1 MPITPSGL
9 PAHPRVIHLA
19 AVAAP
24 IAAIFCL
31 VWVIR
36 PRPLTHSWCIAGL
49 ATSAVAAASMLLERS
64 TGESLLPAMGLP
76 EENPGI
82 VARHAELADAATVA
96 TFGLFGLAAVL
107 YPVTSTRL
115 VPAAPS
121 WALPT
126 TRILFGI
133 AAVPSVISTIAVGH
147 AGAQLAWQNFPNNFS
162 AETENPRSTFMAP
175 GFSSKKLRGPSWD
188 RTSDLSGVN
197 GTLFH

>member
-1 MPITPSGL
+1 MPITLSGL

-49 ATSAVAAASMLLERS
+49 ATSAVAAASMLLERP
-64 TGESLLPAMGLP
+64 TGESLLPAMGLQ
-76 EENPGI
+76 EENSGI
-82 VARHAELADAATVA
+82 VARHAELADIATVA

-133 AAVPSVISTIAVGH
+133 AAVPSAISTIAVGH
-147 AGAQLAWQNFPNNFS
+147 AGAIS
-162 AETENPRSTFMAP
+162 ESGRSTP
-175 GFSSKKLRGPSWD
+175 NRLELNQS
-188 RTSDLSGVN
+188 N
-197 GTLFH
+197 

>member
-49 ATSAVAAASMLLERS
+49 ATSAVAAASMLLERP

-82 VARHAELADAATVA
+82 VARHAELAYIATVA
-96 TFGLFGLAAVL
+96 TFVLFGLAAVL

-147 AGAQLAWQNFPNNFS
+147 AGAQLAWQNFPNNS
-162 AETENPRSTFMAP
+162 ARKRKNPAALSW
-175 GFSSKKLRGPSWD
+175 LRGSLQKNYVVLAGFEPA
-188 RTSDLSGVN
+188 TFPV
-197 GTLFH
+197 